1 MFRSAQTCRTQ
12 RDTVLPMTKIR
23 TRFVATMS
31 ACAIIGIS
39 TLAEAQDLSR
49 YRDVAF
55 GSSVASVV
63 ATTRTNASAVKVVH
77 RRPALIQEFAWRPQ
91 YAVGGPAGR
100 VEAAQ
105 EIALRF
111 YNDHLFSITVMYEAR
126 LVEGLTNRDII
137 DAVSEVYGPATLT
150 VAASKGP
157 VSPPSGTLYGSTAL
171 ARWQTQDHEFTLM
184 REAYPATY
192 RLIGV
197 SRHLEMLA
205 RAAESEAVRLDKQ
218 EAPRREA
225 ERAVAEAERKT
236 AAAEKT
242 RTTNKGEFRP

>member
-1 MFRSAQTCRTQ
+1 MAACTAILYLST
-12 RDTVLPMTKIR
+12 
-23 TRFVATMS
+23 FV
-31 ACAIIGIS
+31 
-39 TLAEAQDLSR
+39 EAQDLSS

-63 ATTRTNASAVKVVH
+63 ATTGANHSAVKLIH
-77 RRPALIQEFAWRPQ
+77 QRPALIQEFTWRPQ
-91 YAVGGPAGR
+91 YAVGRPAGR

-105 EIALRF
+105 EITFRF
-111 YNDHLFSITVMYEAR
+111 HDDRLFNITVVYEAR
-126 LVEGLTNRDII
+126 LVEGLTNDDII
-137 DAVSEVYGPATLT
+137 GAVSEVYGLATLT
-150 VAASKGP
+150 PAASKGP
-157 VSPPSGTLYGSTAL
+157 VPAPSGTVNGSTAL
-171 ARWQTQDHEFTLM
+171 ARWQTADHQFTLM

-197 SRHLEMLA
+197 SRRLEILA
-205 RAAESEAVRLDKQ
+205 RAAETEAARLDKQ

-242 RTTNKGEFRP
+242 RTTNKDEFRP

>member
-1 MFRSAQTCRTQ
+1 
-12 RDTVLPMTKIR
+12 MTKIR
-23 TRFVATMS
+23 TYFVAMS
-31 ACAIIGIS
+31 AWTAIMCVS

-55 GSSVASVV
+55 GGSVASVV
-63 ATTRTNASAVKVVH
+63 ATTGTNTSAVKLIH
-77 RRPALIQEFAWRPQ
+77 QRPALIQEFAWRPQ
-91 YAVGGPAGR
+91 YALGRPAGR

-105 EIALRF
+105 EITFRF
-111 YNDHLFSITVMYEAR
+111 HNDQLFSITIVYEPR
-126 LVEGLTNRDII
+126 LVEGLTNHDII

-150 VAASKGP
+150 LAASKGP
-157 VSPPSGTLYGSTAL
+157 VSPPSGTINGSTAL
-171 ARWQTQDHEFTLM
+171 ARWQTPDHEFTLM
-184 REAYPATY
+184 REVYPATY

-197 SRHLEMLA
+197 SRRLEMLA
-205 RAAESEAVRLDKQ
+205 RAADTEAAHLDKE

-242 RTTNKGEFRP
+242 RTTNKREFRP

>member
-1 MFRSAQTCRTQ
+1 MFRSAQTCGTH
-12 RDTVLPMTKIR
+12 RDTLLPMTTIR
-23 TRFVATMS
+23 MHVVAVS
-31 ACAIIGIS
+31 ACAIISIS
-39 TLAEAQDLSR
+39 TPADAQDLSH

-63 ATTRTNASAVKVVH
+63 ATTGSNASALKVIH
-77 RRPALIQEFAWRPQ
+77 QRPALIQELEWRPQ
-91 YAVGGPAGR
+91 YAVGRPAGR
-100 VEAAQ
+100 EAAQ
-105 EIALRF
+105 GITFRF
-111 YNDHLFSITVMYEAR
+111 HDDQLFSITVVYEAR

-150 VAASKGP
+150 SAATKGP
-157 VSPPSGTLYGSTAL
+157 VPPPSGTIYGSTAL
-171 ARWQTQDHEFTLM
+171 ARWQTPDHEFTLM
-184 REAYPATY
+184 RETYPATY

-197 SRHLEMLA
+197 SKRLETLA
-205 RAAESEAVRLDKQ
+205 RAAATEAARLDKQ

-236 AAAEKT
+236 AAEEKT